1 MYSVIVYS
9 ELITFPCINL
19 ILSYLCIIST
29 NHYDM
34 YLIVKT
40 HFVPCLL

>member
-19 ILSYLCIIST
+19 ILSYLCIIIA
-29 NHYDM
+29 NHYYM
-34 YLIVKT
+34 YLIVET
-40 HFVPCLL
+40 HFLPCLL